1 MYTDVTIGET
11 TWARGNIVLKDSR
24 FAIGS
29 PTDFGL
35 FFRFNSI
42 YGLPSDDPK
51 AWMYQNIA
59 YIAGIIEEN
68 QQINAIKIEI

>member
-11 TWARGNIVLKDSR
+11 TWARGNIVLKDGR

-51 AWMYQNIA
+51 AWMYQT
-59 YIAGIIEEN
+59 
-68 QQINAIKIEI
+68 